1 MTEPTQPALHRRY
14 PRLWGAYHALCARLS
29 VEPIPGHLLDRTLL
43 GNEFKRL
50 HRLALEFNINTD
62 DILAEALK

>member
-1 MTEPTQPALHRRY
+1 MTEPTHAALHRRY
-14 PRLWGAYHALCARLS
+14 PRLWGAYHALCARLG

-43 GNEFKRL
+43 GNEFSRL
-50 HRLALEFNINTD
+50 YRLALEFNISTD